1 MSARGLMVLGTSSH
15 CGKSLLAAGLCRAL
29 HRAGIRVAPFKAQN
43 MSNNAAVTDEGGEIG
58 RAQALQARACGL
70 APRHMMN
77 PVLLKPTGQRTS
89 QVVVNGRVAGVT
101 SARDYHALARSLRH
115 EATAAYDRLAAE
127 FDVIVLE
134 GAGSCAELNLDW
146 DFVNLA
152 MARHA
157 RADALLVGD
166 IDRGG
171 IFAQLIGTL
180 SLLAPEDRALVRATI
195 INKFRGDLE
204 LLDTART
211 IIESRTGIP
220 LAGVL
225 PYLDGLLLD
234 EEDSLGIPSAIPPAP
249 PICAIHG
256 AGGTAWP
263 PAAAPPGVAAI
274 EIAVLRL
281 PSISNFTDLTVL
293 LREPD
298 VRLRFVDP
306 RRGDPI
312 ETADVVI
319 LPGSKN
325 TIADLMLLRETGYDA
340 RLSARA
346 EAGAEIVGLCG
357 GMQMLGT
364 MLCDAQ
370 GIEHRGETPGLGL
383 LRIRTTWAPEK
394 MLAIVRGRHNTLESG
409 FVGYEIH
416 CGRTESEGEAALLE
430 TEDGRPIG
438 WGRER
443 IWGTYVHGLF
453 DEPELRHAWLRRL
466 RLRKGL
472 LPEIARTPYSVERE
486 LDRLADAIAEALTLP
501 GEWNE
506 WIRQ

>member
-15 CGKSLLAAGLCRAL
+15 CGKSLLTAGLCRAL

-70 APRHMMN
+70 APRHLMN

-101 SARDYHALARSLRH
+101 SARDYHELARSLRH

-146 DFVNLA
+146 DFVNLP

-204 LLDTART
+204 LLDSART

-225 PYLDGLLLD
+225 PFLDGLLLD
-234 EEDSLGIPSAIPPAP
+234 EEDSLGIPTAISP
-249 PICAIHG
+249 
-256 AGGTAWP
+256 
-263 PAAAPPGVAAI
+263 APPGVAAI

-306 RRGDPI
+306 RRGESI

-340 RLSARA
+340 RLAARA

-364 MLCDAQ
+364 MLSDAQ
-370 GIEHRGETPGLGL
+370 GIEHCGETPGLGL
-383 LRIRTTWAPEK
+383 LRLRTTWAPEK
-394 MLAIVRGRHNTLESG
+394 MLAIVRGRHDALESD

-416 CGRTESEGEAALLE
+416 CGRTESEGEATLLE
-430 TEDGRPIG
+430 TEDGRAIG

-466 RLRKGL
+466 RVRKGL

-486 LDRLADAIAEALTLP
+486 LDRLTDAIAEALTLP
-501 GEWNE
+501 GDWNE
-506 WIRQ
+506 WIRR